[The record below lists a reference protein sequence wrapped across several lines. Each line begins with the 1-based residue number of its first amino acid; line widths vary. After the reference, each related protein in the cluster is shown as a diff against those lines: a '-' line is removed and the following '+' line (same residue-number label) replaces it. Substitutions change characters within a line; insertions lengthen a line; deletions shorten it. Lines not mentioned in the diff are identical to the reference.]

1 MPVAAPDAV
10 MPLLSAEVENRQ
22 PESRTQAGAELPPP
36 DVSQLQPVIQT
47 RPPLQEVQMVEAP
60 LQTRAPPPVHP
71 AVSFEVVPQTPQPQ
85 VL

>member
-1 MPVAAPDAV
+1 
-10 MPLLSAEVENRQ
+10 MPLASAEVENRQ

-60 LQTRAPPPVHP
+60 LQTFAAPPVHQ
-71 AVSFEVVPQTPQPQ
+71 AVSFVVVPQTPEPQ